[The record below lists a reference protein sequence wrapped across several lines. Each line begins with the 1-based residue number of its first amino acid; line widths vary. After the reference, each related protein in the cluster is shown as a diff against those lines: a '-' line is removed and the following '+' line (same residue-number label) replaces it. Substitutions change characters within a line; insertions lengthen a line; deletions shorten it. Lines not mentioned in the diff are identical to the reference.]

1 MKDGM
6 ALFCV
11 REFDLSRPEKLEMEF
26 KNFNRRQKK
35 HRKLISSQICNTIK
49 SSQKEP

>member
-1 MKDGM
+1 MCRKFSKIFQNHKAFKMKDGM

-26 KNFNRRQKK
+26 KNFNHRQK
-35 HRKLISSQICNTIK
+35 STGN
-49 SSQKEP
+49 